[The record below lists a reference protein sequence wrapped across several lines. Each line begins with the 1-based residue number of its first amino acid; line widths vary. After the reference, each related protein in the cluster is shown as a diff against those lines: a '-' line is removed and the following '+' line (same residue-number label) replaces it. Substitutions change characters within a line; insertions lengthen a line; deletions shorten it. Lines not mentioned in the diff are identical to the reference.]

1 MVERERCEVTQC
13 HKKKVLI
20 VAMSMHIGGAERS
33 LINLLSLMDYNKF
46 RIDLLLF
53 KQQGAFLSEIPS
65 EVKVISAPELET
77 LYGAHHHRKISAA
90 KKLSISLRRYLGTC
104 FSWLKE
110 KQFDRRRIE
119 RWEKWYAEA
128 VPPLDGLY
136 DVAVA
141 YSAGEVM
148 YYCIDKVR
156 ARRQVV
162 VFHSD
167 YSCIDIDLER
177 ELCYLERE
185 NSILSVSEQCVDSL
199 KTLFPCIAEK
209 VHLFKNP
216 SSVAQIKKRANEMLA
231 DCWSSTDALHI
242 VAIGRLHKIK
252 NHALAIRAVDI
263 VAQKRPGRIELVI
276 VGDGPE
282 YYRLKQLIGELEL
295 QEVVTLLGS
304 RDNPYPYLACSDLL
318 LHTSYFEGSPMVLD
332 EAALLSKPV
341 VSVRYPSVE
350 DKISHGV
357 NGLISE
363 SNATELAECLLEI
376 VDNRE
381 ILTHLTSN
389 INRMDFS
396 AFEDISDFLDALDP
410 ETKHNAA

>member
-1 MVERERCEVTQC
+1 M
-13 HKKKVLI
+13 
-20 VAMSMHIGGAERS
+20 
-33 LINLLSLMDYNKF
+33 
-46 RIDLLLF
+46 
-53 KQQGAFLSEIPS
+53 
-65 EVKVISAPELET
+65 
-77 LYGAHHHRKISAA
+77 
-90 KKLSISLRRYLGTC
+90 
-104 FSWLKE
+104 
-110 KQFDRRRIE
+110 
-119 RWEKWYAEA
+119 
-128 VPPLDGLY
+128 
-136 DVAVA
+136 
-141 YSAGEVM
+141 
-148 YYCIDKVR
+148 
-156 ARRQVV
+156 
-162 VFHSD
+162 
-167 YSCIDIDLER
+167 
-177 ELCYLERE
+177 
-185 NSILSVSEQCVDSL
+185 
-199 KTLFPCIAEK
+199 
-209 VHLFKNP
+209 
-216 SSVAQIKKRANEMLA
+216 
-231 DCWSSTDALHI
+231 
-242 VAIGRLHKIK
+242 
-252 NHALAIRAVDI
+252 
-263 VAQKRPGRIELVI
+263 I

-389 INRMDFS
+389 ISRMDFS